1 MSSIIPFQQAEA
13 SESKPL
19 TTKPIPQYTQ
29 ITMDLQPSSTIPPP
43 QPLPT
48 PPLEASG
55 HNPLDKQ
62 DTHTSPVSSFPIDV
76 TLLPNKGRSYVATR
90 TIAPGELIFLAD
102 AFGTTMCDPW
112 LDCGICHYCWS
123 PIRNRKDQIKLPNK
137 AHGTKGEKKCT
148 RPKQETVMVFCNQE
162 CWNLYG
168 PIVADMV
175 CRVEQKVR
183 RTWNDAITRHWTVKS
198 KPTLQTA
205 TRPAYKEQIE
215 EALAL
220 ADSRKD
226 VLNLSD
232 NDLALFL
239 NHFWAAVDSLIQ
251 EQESQLENDSGNN
264 TRKTSPNQHSEAL
277 FPMLAKY
284 LLSGDNN
291 AHLAPKTSDD
301 DCETTRLVTEIIMRH
316 QHQESSTAQ
325 VNATFADYCAMQSN
339 ELTILRQELKSEMD
353 ESDEISAPSA
363 EASAQARKLH
373 ETVKMDEPAD
383 SEHWHWRRLLSLV
396 PAHLLSCLYVYLR
409 LRDAFFLVSLDSTSD
424 SLPLPFLTIDQAT
437 FRAILYREVANSFG
451 IRDASDELLGFAV
464 FPRACFFNHSCF
476 PNVQKKRATGSPSKK
491 QDGEEKQRVRQMEYW
506 STRYIQAGEE
516 CCISYGDISKNREER
531 QQRLEEMYFFRCS
544 CPRCIDEEK
553 QDTNSAFNK

>member
-1 MSSIIPFQQAEA
+1 
-13 SESKPL
+13 
-19 TTKPIPQYTQ
+19 
-29 ITMDLQPSSTIPPP
+29 MDLQTLSTIPPP

-48 PPLEASG
+48 PPLETSG
-55 HNPLDKQ
+55 QNPLNKQ
-62 DTHTSPVSSFPIDV
+62 VAHTSPVPSFPIDV
-76 TLLPNKGRSYVATR
+76 ILLPNKGRSYVATR

-112 LDCGICHYCWS
+112 LVCGICHYCWS

-137 AHGTKGEKKCT
+137 AHGTTGEKKST
-148 RPKQETVMVFCNQE
+148 RPEEETVMVFCNQE
-162 CWNLYG
+162 CWNLYS

-183 RTWNDAITRHWTVKS
+183 RTWNDTVTRHWTLRS

-220 ADSRKD
+220 ADSRKE
-226 VLNLSD
+226 VLDLGD

-251 EQESQLENDSGNN
+251 EQESQLENDSNN
-264 TRKTSPNQHSEAL
+264 TRKTSPNQHSGAM

-316 QHQESSTAQ
+316 QHPESSTAQ
-325 VNATFADYCAMQSN
+325 VSATFADYCAMQSN

-353 ESDEISAPSA
+353 ESDEISVPSA
-363 EASAQARKLH
+363 ELDAQARKQH
-373 ETVKMDEPAD
+373 ETVKLDEPAD

-424 SLPLPFLTIDQAT
+424 NLPLPSLTIDQAT

-451 IRDASDELLGFAV
+451 IRDASGELLGFAV

-476 PNVQKKRATGSPSKK
+476 PNVQKKRATGSPSKE
-491 QDGEEKQRVRQMEYW
+491 QDGEENQRVRQMEYW
-506 STRYIQAGEE
+506 STRYIQQGEE

-544 CPRCIDEEK
+544 CPRCIGEEK
-553 QDTNSAFNK
+553 HDTNSVCNKS